1 MEIVTARHKE
11 YFFSTR
17 TGISF
22 APLWMPSG
30 QRWGGNFPLQPEQL
44 NSVRKNKLI
53 LQRIASK
60 NRTIEQRRRLLFQRL
75 GGNAAIDLLNIVKE
89 YF

>member
-1 MEIVTARHKE
+1 MEIVPARHKE

-22 APLWMPSG
+22 AALWMSSG
-30 QRWGGNFPLQPEQL
+30 LLEGKLPLQPEQL

-60 NRTIEQRRRLLFQRL
+60 NRTIEQRRRLLCQRRE
-75 GGNAAIDLLNIVKE
+75 GNAAIDLLNIVKE